1 MDKYTLDNW
10 KKIKEALEE
19 AEKTDSFFYKR
30 AVAIV
35 NGQKDPLDIPVIKN
49 DDES

>member
-1 MDKYTLDNW
+1 MDKYTVDNW
-10 KKIKEALEE
+10 RKIKESLEE